1 MKLGGLMNNYEDV
14 IKQATPPVTVSTLS
28 LLNVQLSDWVYIL
41 TIIYLLLQIAIMIRK
56 MFRK

>member
-1 MKLGGLMNNYEDV
+1 MNNYEDV